1 MKLIGYICLVAAL
14 LWACEAPRKKNGED
28 VLPSGIK
35 FQIISR
41 DAKGQKVKSGEYL
54 VMHFVSKVG
63 NDVLDDTYKLGEPQ
77 TIMVKPETGL
87 PSEVLPFLQVGDSVK
102 ITLSID
108 SLIKKTGNPNFAQ
121 LKEKGN
127 TMEYAIKVFG
137 VKTKEQV
144 QAEALEK
151 EKKAQE
157 QAKINQE
164 QEEGKLEEYI
174 KKTGLT
180 YNKLASGLRFTIT
193 QAKPDALKAKQG
205 DSVLVHYTG
214 KLIDGSVF
222 DSSVSRG
229 EPFQFVLGM
238 GAVIRGWDEGIAQ
251 LRKGEKATLV
261 IPSSMGYGAQ
271 GAGMGKIPPFATLVF
286 DVELVD
292 IKSAPEAKK

>member
-1 MKLIGYICLVAAL
+1 MKLACYITLAVAL
-14 LWACEAPRKKNGED
+14 LWACEAPRQKDGEN

-35 FQIISR
+35 FKVISR
-41 DAKGQKVKSGEYL
+41 DAKGQKVKSGDYL
-54 VMHFVSKVG
+54 VMHFISKVG
-63 NDVLDDTYKLGEPQ
+63 NDILDDTYKFGEPQ
-77 TIMVKPETGL
+77 TIMVKPEIGL
-87 PSEVLPFLQVGDSVK
+87 PSEVLPFLQVGDSVR

-108 SLIKKTGNPNFAQ
+108 TLVKRTGNPNFTQ

-127 TMEYAIKVFG
+127 IMEYSIKVFG
-137 VKTKEQV
+137 IKTKDQV
-144 QAEALEK
+144 QAEAIEQ

-157 QAKINQE
+157 QAKKNSE

-174 KKTGLT
+174 KKGSIE
-180 YNKLASGLRFTIT
+180 YKQLASGLRFSIT
-193 QAKPDALKAKQG
+193 QTKPEGQQAKQG
-205 DSVLVHYTG
+205 DTVLVHYTG
-214 KLIDGSVF
+214 KLLDGKVF

-261 IPSSMGYGAQ
+261 IPSRIGYGAQ
-271 GAGMGKIPPFATLVF
+271 GAGGGQIPPFATLVF

-292 IKSAPEAKK
+292 IKKGQGVK